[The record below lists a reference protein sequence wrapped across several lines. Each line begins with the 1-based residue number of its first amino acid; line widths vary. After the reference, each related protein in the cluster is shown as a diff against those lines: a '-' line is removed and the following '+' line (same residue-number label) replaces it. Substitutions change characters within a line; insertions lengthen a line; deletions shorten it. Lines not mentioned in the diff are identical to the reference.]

1 MNFQQFRLAYNS
13 FLWALRF
20 SIILALILW
29 AKNSFHYFQETKLI
43 DLILNIDSL
52 EKNFSKVWDII
63 KFWLIETGWLLVKL
77 SVMKFI
83 MTIVRHFP
91 VQSKWL
97 VHWDNLGE
105 ICPVLGRQITS
116 HLRHNQSI
124 NFMTLIELYRY
135 SKQQMI
141 LLKFHNQDEYVQQ
154 IFKKYDEHY
163 ESDINEST
171 K

>member
-29 AKNSFHYFQETKLI
+29 AKNSLHYFQETKLI

-52 EKNFSKVWDII
+52 EKNFPKVWDIV

-77 SVMKFI
+77 AIMKFI
-83 MTIVRHFP
+83 MTIVRKFP
-91 VQSKWL
+91 IQSKWL

-105 ICPVLGRQITS
+105 ICPVLGREIAS

-124 NFMTLIELYRY
+124 NFMTLIELYSY
-135 SKQQMI
+135 SKHQMI

-154 IFKKYDEHY
+154 IFKKYDAHY